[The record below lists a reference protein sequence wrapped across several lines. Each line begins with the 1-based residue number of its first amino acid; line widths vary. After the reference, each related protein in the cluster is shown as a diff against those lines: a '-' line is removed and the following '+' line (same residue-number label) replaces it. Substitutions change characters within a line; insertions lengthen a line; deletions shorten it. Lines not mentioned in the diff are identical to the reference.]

1 MARIRW
7 VEFMKGL
14 ATFLIMVGLCIGC
27 AIPAYADNSA
37 KSQARASQK
46 AAKKQ
51 QKAMRKYIKAQQK
64 AQRKMAKQDRKNT
77 HYPKRSF

>member
-1 MARIRW
+1 MKRIAA
-7 VEFMKGL
+7 FFIL
-14 ATFLIMVGLCIGC
+14 PCLCISC
-27 AIPAYADNSA
+27 AVPVYARAGNSA

-51 QKAMRKYIKAQQK
+51 QNALKKYMKAQQK

-77 HYPKRSF
+77 HYPKRRF

>member
-1 MARIRW
+1 
-7 VEFMKGL
+7 MKRL
-14 ATFLIMVGLCIGC
+14 AAFLILVSLCVGS
-27 AIPAYADNSA
+27 ASPVYARANTSA
-37 KSQARASQK
+37 KSQARAQRK

>member
-1 MARIRW
+1 
-7 VEFMKGL
+7 MKRL
-14 ATFLIMVGLCIGC
+14 AAFLILAGLCISC
-27 AIPAYADNSA
+27 AVPVFARAGNSA
-37 KSQARASQK
+37 KSQARANQK

-51 QKAMRKYIKAQQK
+51 QKALKKYMKAQRK